1 MALTEQ
7 NNKNYSIKNKIT
19 WQDKDTKYQDNNI
32 RYDTNINQLN

>member
-7 NNKNYSIKNKIT
+7 NNKNYCIKNKMT
-19 WQDKDTKYQDNNI
+19 WQDEDTTYQDNNI